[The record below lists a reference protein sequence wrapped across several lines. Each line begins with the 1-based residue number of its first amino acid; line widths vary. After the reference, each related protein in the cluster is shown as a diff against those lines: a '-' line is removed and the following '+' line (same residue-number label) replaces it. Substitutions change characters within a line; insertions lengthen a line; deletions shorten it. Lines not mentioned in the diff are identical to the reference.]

1 MDTTAKQRTA
11 PTPLAV
17 APQAE
22 SPTLPVDGAGLA
34 GLGPAL
40 GTALTAAQN
49 EQADAL
55 AARLAD
61 GNLEKIHAFGR
72 ELGQHT
78 AAHADN
84 VLEQVRASDL
94 DLIGTKLGQIVTA
107 AQSLNLHALSDR
119 RSKIPL
125 IGPWIDKLR
134 LNGSEFMRKFQ
145 DVKSQ
150 IDVLLD
156 EVETMQS
163 GLAERN
169 DGLEASFESVRE
181 EHALL
186 GVHIAAGEKVLKA
199 LKQRAARPSAAGD
212 DAFKAQERQDTA
224 AAVAA
229 LEKRIADLRVLQH
242 ASLQQLPMIRMVQA
256 NNRMLI
262 EKFHTIK
269 ELTVPSWK
277 RQFML
282 ALSLNEQ
289 KNAVDLA
296 NSIDDAT
303 NEFLRENARLLK
315 DNTIST
321 AKANQ
326 RLVIDVE
333 TLREVHD
340 TLMSTVQEVI
350 TINKEGAR
358 SRATAGQQLLTLR
371 QSMARQLGGA

>member
-1 MDTTAKQRTA
+1 MDSSVSQR
-11 PTPLAV
+11 P
-17 APQAE
+17 APQ
-22 SPTLPVDGAGLA
+22 PVTMPVTVEAAPSGTVLA
-34 GLGPAL
+34 GLGAEL
-40 GTALTAAQN
+40 GIAQGGLSPQLR

-55 AARLAD
+55 AVTL
-61 GNLEKIHAFGR
+61 GEGSLEKIHAFGR
-72 ELGQHT
+72 ELGSN
-78 AAHADN
+78 ASAHADA

-94 DLIGTKLGQIVTA
+94 ELIGTKLGQIVSA
-107 AQSLNLHALSDR
+107 AQSLNLHALSDQ
-119 RSKIPL
+119 RSRIPL
-125 IGPWIDKLR
+125 IGPWIDKMR
-134 LNGSEFMRKFQ
+134 LKGGEFMRKFE

-150 IDVLLD
+150 IDVLLE
-156 EVETMQS
+156 EVETMQG
-163 GLAERN
+163 GLKMRN
-169 DGLEASFESVRE
+169 EALDASFDSVKE

-186 GVHIAAGEKVLKA
+186 GVHIAAGEKVLES
-199 LKQRAARPSAAGD
+199 LRRQLARNAGGAG
-212 DAFKAQERQDTA
+212 DAFKGQERQDLNA
-224 AAVAA
+224 AIAA
-229 LEKRIADLRVLQH
+229 LEKRIADMRVLQH

-262 EKFHTIK
+262 EKFHTIR

-303 NEFLRENARLLK
+303 NDFLRENARLLK

-358 SRATAGQQLLTLR
+358 NRATAGQQLLTLR
-371 QSMARQLGGA
+371 QSMARQLESA